1 MGKNLMVPKIDRFL
15 ALLLKFIVIST
26 TGFLSA
32 CYDLTRFKQERYECG
47 LNPYGLV
54 ELDFRDFDPGS
65 TATVMFNDTQR
76 KMPIL
81 SSNEKVFVLSA
92 DGLLIRVDRVEG
104 TVRLTKGTH
113 YQRIE
118 CSKTEFRM

>member
-1 MGKNLMVPKIDRFL
+1 MGKNLMAPKIDSFL

-54 ELDFRDFDPGS
+54 ELDFRDFDSGS

-76 KMPIL
+76 KIPIL
-81 SSNEKVFVLSA
+81 SSNENVFVLSA

>member
-1 MGKNLMVPKIDRFL
+1 MGKNLMAPKINSFL
-15 ALLLKFIVIST
+15 ALSPKFIMICAT
-26 TGFLSA
+26 AFLSA

-65 TATVMFNDTQR
+65 TATVIFSDTQR
-76 KMPIL
+76 KMPII
-81 SSNEKVFVLSA
+81 SANKNVFVLSV
-92 DGLLIRVDRVEG
+92 DGLLIRVDRVGG

-113 YQRIE
+113 YQRVE